1 MLQYFSKYKPT
12 YYGGCKDLLIHTTCF
27 ITSFYS
33 MWYFRDSYLSL
44 LTIPLQSLMILRTF
58 IIFHDCGHNSY
69 TPNKRLNYVI
79 GSILG
84 IFVNTPFCWNYDHHY
99 HHLTSGNKDSPAFWD
114 FSGQFFVDHSNQNE
128 TVNKTLKDYNEMGNM
143 KYIYRILRDPLVF
156 FTVVPPL
163 IFFIKY
169 RCNELLI
176 KYNNDN
182 AYKTSINIILFD
194 TILNNLGI
202 FLLFM
207 HMDSDIIYHYLI
219 SQTIAFSIGL
229 MIFHNEHTFNPPYV
243 VTEEKWNKKDS
254 GLLGSSFIQVP
265 NYLRFFT
272 LAAEYHHIH
281 HANSSIPGYNLPQL
295 HEELKKNTNE
305 LDNIIELSMND
316 FYKNL
321 WLTLYDEE
329 NNKYI
334 SFAEADKVK

>member
-1 MLQYFSKYKPT
+1 MLKLFNKYKPT
-12 YYGGCKDLLIHTTCF
+12 YYEGFKDILKHTTCF

-33 MWYFRDSYLSL
+33 MWYFRDSYLSI
-44 LTIPLQSLMILRTF
+44 LTIPLQSLMNVRTF

-84 IFVNTPFCWNYDHHY
+84 IFVFTPFCWKYDHHY
-99 HHLTSGNKDSPAFWD
+99 HHLTSGNKESKWLLLVRGIIN
-114 FSGQFFVDHSNQNE
+114 SGQSNQNE

-143 KYIYRILRDPLVF
+143 KYIYRIIRSPLVF
-156 FTVVPPL
+156 FTVIASL
-163 IFFIKY
+163 IFLVKY
-169 RCNELLI
+169 RFNELLI
-176 KYNNDN
+176 QYNNNN

-219 SQTIAFSIGL
+219 SEVITFSIGL

-243 VTEEKWNKKDS
+243 ATTKKWNKKDS

-265 NYLRFFT
+265 NYLSFFT
-272 LAAEYHHIH
+272 VGIEYHHIH
-281 HANSSIPGYNLPQL
+281 HMYPSIPGYNLHRF

-316 FYKNL
+316 CYKNL
-321 WLTLYDEE
+321 WLTLYDED
-329 NNKYI
+329 NDRYI
-334 SFAEADKVK
+334 SFKEADKKI

>member
-27 ITSFYS
+27 ITSLYS

-44 LTIPLQSLMILRTF
+44 LTIPLQSLMNLRTF

-69 TPNKRLNYVI
+69 TPSKKLNYVL

-84 IFVNTPFCWNYDHHY
+84 IFIFSPFSWSYNHHN
-99 HHLTSGNKDSPAFWD
+99 HHLTAGNKGNKLNNP
-114 FSGQFFVDHSNQNE
+114 QNE
-128 TVNKTLKDYNEMGNM
+128 TVLYTFKEYKDMGY
-143 KYIYRILRDPLVF
+143 KRHVYRIIMN
-156 FTVVPPL
+156 PL
-163 IFFIKY
+163 ILFTLMPSFKFFILHRFEMPLY
-169 RCNELLI
+169 EYFMIYPLQQN
-176 KYNNDN
+176 
-182 AYKTSINIILFD
+182 INLILFD
-194 TILNNLGI
+194 ALFNNCGL
-202 FLLFM
+202 FLLFIYM
-207 HMDSDIIYHYLI
+207 NKYGILYHYLY
-219 SQTIAFSIGL
+219 SCMFTWSIGFAL
-229 MIFHNEHTFNPPYV
+229 FHNQHTFNPPYV

-265 NYLRFFT
+265 NYLSFFT
-272 LAAEYHHIH
+272 LAVEYHHIH

-305 LDNIIELSMND
+305 LDNIIELSMSD
-316 FYKNL
+316 CYKNL